1 METSRRDLLAAAAAT
16 IATVSG
22 VQPAPAQERK
32 PVRRIATEE
41 GFSLAEIGA
50 ATTRLLAGPNDEPGF
65 AATRKAGYV
74 PIDVPD
80 FPQRL
85 TSLGE
90 LRLKHMDEAG
100 IDAALLL
107 VGSPGVQI
115 FGGEEAT
122 SLARLV
128 NDRVAAACN
137 ANRNR
142 FYALAALAPQQPEAA
157 AKELERAVTQLGLK
171 GGIIN
176 SHTKGEYLD
185 ERKFWPI
192 FEAAVA
198 LDVPIYIHPREPAPH
213 MIEPFLPP
221 AMLASATW
229 GFAAETGLHAVRLI
243 FAGVFD
249 RFPKLRIVLGHLG
262 EGLPFFMDRLDVRYS
277 KEIVPARP
285 KLQRKPSEYVTSNFI
300 VTSSGMNWAPAI
312 RFCQEVLGPEK
323 VLFAADYPFEDATA
337 AVQTAEQTPMTEEH
351 RALFFHQNAERVF
364 KLTMA

>member
-1 METSRRDLLAAAAAT
+1 VDASRRELLAAAAAA
-16 IATVSG
+16 IATV
-22 VQPAPAQERK
+22 PAPEPARAQGRGQ
-32 PVRRIATEE
+32 VRRIATEE
-41 GFSLAEIGA
+41 GFSIPEIGA
-50 ATTRLLAGPNDEPGF
+50 AAARLLATANDEPGY
-65 AATRKAGYV
+65 AAVRKAGYV
-74 PIDVPD
+74 PINVPD

-107 VGSPGVQI
+107 IGSPGVQI
-115 FGGEEAT
+115 FDGEQAVQ
-122 SLARLV
+122 LARLV
-128 NDRVAAACN
+128 NDRVTEACN
-137 ANRNR
+137 ANPRR
-142 FYALAALAPQQPEAA
+142 LYALAALAPQQPEAA
-157 AKELERAVTQLGLK
+157 AKELERAVTRQGLK

-192 FEAAVA
+192 FEAAVS
-198 LDVPIYIHPREPAPH
+198 LEVPIYIHPREPAPR

-249 RFPKLRIVLGHLG
+249 RFPKLKIVLGHLG

-285 KLQRKPSEYVTSNFI
+285 RLQRKPSDYVLNNFV

-312 RFCQEVLGPEK
+312 RFCQDVLGPEK
-323 VLFAADYPFEDATA
+323 VLFAADYPFEDPVA
-337 AVQTAEQTPMTEEH
+337 AVQTAEATPMTEEH
-351 RALFFHQNAERVF
+351 RVLFFQRNAERVF
-364 KLTMA
+364 KL

>member
-1 METSRRDLLAAAAAT
+1 MHTSRRDVLVAAGAALALASDTLPAAGQT
-16 IATVSG
+16 KG
-22 VQPAPAQERK
+22 

-41 GFSLAEIGA
+41 GFMVPEIRDAG
-50 ATTRLLAGPNDEPGF
+50 TRLLASPNDEQAF
-65 AATRKAGYV
+65 AATRKAGYI

-85 TSLGE
+85 FSLGE

-100 IDAALLL
+100 IDASLLL

-115 FGGEEAT
+115 FDADQGS

-128 NDRVAAACN
+128 NDRVAEAC
-137 ANRNR
+137 RVHPGR
-142 FYALAALAPQQPEAA
+142 FHALAALAPQQPGVA
-157 AKELERAVTQLGLK
+157 AKELERAVTTLGLK

-185 ERKFWPI
+185 EPKFWPI

-198 LDVPIYIHPREPAPH
+198 LDVPIYIHPREPPPK
-213 MIEPFLPP
+213 MVEPFLPP

-229 GFAAETGLHAVRLI
+229 GFAAETGLHGVRLI
-243 FAGVFD
+243 AAGVFD
-249 RFPKLRIVLGHLG
+249 RFPQLRIVLGHLG

-285 KLQRKPSEYVTSNFI
+285 KLKHKPSDYVKENFF
-300 VTSSGMNWAPAI
+300 VTSSGMNWSPTI
-312 RFCQEVLGPEK
+312 RFCQETLGPER
-323 VLFAADYPFEDATA
+323 VLFAADYPFEDPVA
-337 AVQTAEQTPMTEEH
+337 AVEGAEATPMSEQH
-351 RALFFHQNAERVF
+351 RLLFFQQNAERVF
-364 KLTMA
+364 KL

>member
-1 METSRRDLLAAAAAT
+1 MDPSRREVLAAAAA
-16 IATVSG
+16 AVAAGSAP
-22 VQPAPAQERK
+22 QPARAQGRK
-32 PVRRIATEE
+32 PIRRIATEE
-41 GFSLAEIGA
+41 GFSIPEIGA
-50 ATTRLLAGPNDEPGF
+50 ASARLLATANDEPGY
-65 AATRKAGYV
+65 AATRKAGYI

-80 FPQRL
+80 LPQRL
-85 TSLGE
+85 TSLGD

-115 FGGEEAT
+115 FDGEEGGR
-122 SLARLV
+122 LARLV
-128 NDRVAAACN
+128 NDRVTEACR

-142 FYALAALAPQQPEAA
+142 FYALAALAPQEPEAA
-157 AKELERAVTQLGLK
+157 ARELERAVTSLGLK

-192 FEAAVA
+192 FEAAVS
-198 LDVPIYIHPREPAPH
+198 LDVPIYIHPREPAPR

-221 AMLASATW
+221 AMLAAATW

-249 RFPKLRIVLGHLG
+249 RFPKLKIVLGHLG
-262 EGLPFFMDRLDVRYS
+262 EGLPFFMDRLDVRYA

-285 KLQRKPSEYVTSNFI
+285 RLQRKPSDYVLNNFV
-300 VTSSGMNWAPAI
+300 VTSSGMNWPPAI

-323 VLFAADYPFEDATA
+323 VLFAADYPFEDPVA
-337 AVQTAEQTPMTEEH
+337 AVQTAEATPMTDE
-351 RALFFHQNAERVF
+351 RRLLFFQENAERVF
-364 KLTMA
+364 KL

>member
-1 METSRRDLLAAAAAT
+1 VETSRREVLAAAAVAV
-16 IATVSG
+16 ATVST
-22 VQPAPAQERK
+22 PEPLRAQAHH
-32 PVRRIATEE
+32 PIRRIATEE
-41 GFSLAEIGA
+41 GFSLPEIGV
-50 ATTRLLAGPNDEPGF
+50 ATARLLAAANDEPGY
-65 AATRKAGYV
+65 AATRKAGYI

-80 FPQRL
+80 FRQRL

-115 FGGEEAT
+115 FDSEEAVH
-122 SLARLV
+122 LARLV
-128 NDRVAAACN
+128 NDRVTEACN
-137 ANRNR
+137 ANRHR

-157 AKELERAVTQLGLK
+157 AKELERAVTRQGLK

-192 FEAAVA
+192 FEAAVS
-198 LDVPIYIHPREPAPH
+198 LDVPIYIHPREPAPR

-243 FAGVFD
+243 FGGVFD
-249 RFPKLRIVLGHLG
+249 RFPTLKIVLGHLG

-285 KLQRKPSEYVTSNFI
+285 RLQRKPSDYVLDNFF

-323 VLFAADYPFEDATA
+323 VLFAADYPFEDPIA
-337 AVQTAEQTPMTEEH
+337 AVQTAEATPMTAEH
-351 RALFFHQNAERVF
+351 RLLFFQENAERVF
-364 KLTMA
+364 RL